1 MFKSPEVL
9 YRAIF
14 DSARFS
20 VIATRLD
27 GVIYYCNQYAL
38 ELLGYSAEE
47 LVDKVTPELI
57 HDLSEVSVM
66 GEKLSLELGVP
77 IAGFEAFVAKARLG
91 QADENQWTYV
101 SKTGE
106 RIPVLLSV
114 TQINDDTGLPCG
126 FLGIAKDL
134 REVEHLK
141 LINEES
147 EERFRRLADAAFEAI
162 AISRAGKII
171 DCNDQCL
178 MLMGT
183 TREEIIGRNMMDY
196 IIPEDRGLV
205 AQRIKEDYQ
214 QVYKI
219 TLVRDDCSTIP
230 VEISGRVAFWDHQ
243 EVRISAI
250 RDIKDRSELE
260 RELKQKRLELKE
272 KNRQL
277 KHIAM
282 HDELTGIANRRSAN
296 LYLEELLSVDNP
308 RISILM
314 IDVDHFKNIN
324 DTWGHSE
331 GDHVLNRLALEL
343 SAHVRA
349 ADMVAR
355 WGGEEFVC
363 ILPETGVYSAE
374 RVAEKLR
381 SVIEKTSFGKCG
393 VTISIGV
400 ASTDF
405 GQLTLDQLLSCA
417 DHALYAAKSDGRNRV
432 VKEPGWM

>member
-47 LVDKVTPELI
+47 IVDKETPELI
-57 HDLSEVSVM
+57 HDLSEVSAM
-66 GEKLSLELGVP
+66 GEKLSLELGMPV
-77 IAGFEAFVAKARLG
+77 AGFEAFVAKARLG

-114 TQINDDTGLPCG
+114 TEINDDSGYPCG

-162 AISRAGKII
+162 AISRAGEII

-178 MLMGT
+178 MLMDT
-183 TREEIIGRNMMDY
+183 TREEMIGRNMMDY

-205 AQRIKEDYQ
+205 AQRIKDDYQ

-219 TLVRDDCSTIP
+219 TLIRDDCTTIP
-230 VEISGRVAFWDHQ
+230 VEISGRVALWDHQ

-260 RELKQKRLELKE
+260 RELQQKRGELKE

-277 KHIAM
+277 KHMAM
-282 HDELTGIANRRSAN
+282 HDELTGIANRRSAK
-296 LYLEELLSVDNP
+296 LYLDELLSPTNP
-308 RISILM
+308 LISILM

-331 GDHVLNRLALEL
+331 GDQVLQGLVAEL
-343 SAHVRA
+343 NTYLRA
-349 ADMVAR
+349 ADMLAR
-355 WGGEEFVC
+355 WGGEEFIC
-363 ILPETGVYSAE
+363 ILPDTGVSAAE
-374 RVAEKLR
+374 SVAEKLR
-381 SVIEKTSFGKCG
+381 SVVEKSLLGKAT

-400 ASTDF
+400 ASTEF
-405 GQLTLDQLLSCA
+405 GQMQIDQLLRCA

-432 VKEPGWM
+432 VMDPGWI